1 VADLGIDQLNEL
13 AGQYI
18 INNPYVY
25 ASSIPNGVNSAY
37 PYFQQ
42 LVKLTKK
49 QERDV
54 SVRIRNLFFSL
65 SKFIIYCVLY
75 YIILI

>member
-54 SVRIRNLFFSL
+54 SVRIRNLFSICANSL
-65 SKFIIYCVLY
+65 LFAY
-75 YIILI
+75 YKP